1 MTISI
6 NNAIAGKR
14 ILNRLNEERATLKT
28 LVPEGHVASMR
39 KILIKQHGLGRS
51 RRRRSK
57 RRMTKKMH

>member
-39 KILIKQHGLGRS
+39 KILIK
-51 RRRRSK
+51 K
-57 RRMTKKMH
+57 RIKI